1 MIDINL
7 YISSISGKSMETS
20 TRLPII
26 ANVEGL
32 GKIVEANRDFY
43 TNLQLFK
50 EEGARPIS
58 PRDEAYARLK
68 TRGKENIGKS
78 YGTRTCSGFEHVK
91 GEYPILK
98 LFDSRLLNPELA
110 KLAVEANRQE
120 RYFCTDSA
128 REYEDSLKQAEKD
141 RSKEPKDR
149 NVIILPSRNP
159 FEISDEENWDVF
171 ESISKDQARAYF
183 ELNGSI
189 IIFPV
194 NTSYVDSQN
203 GTLLTQMQF
212 GYLVLKSVLG
222 DGRSLGGVNQLRGV
236 KETSEAGS
244 QKRQE

>member
-1 MIDINL
+1 
-7 YISSISGKSMETS
+7 MEKTL
-20 TRLPII
+20 TRLPVI
-26 ANVEGL
+26 ADVEGL
-32 GKIVEANRDFY
+32 GKIVEANSDFY
-43 TNLQLFK
+43 TNLQLLT

-68 TRGKENIGKS
+68 TRGKENIGKL
-78 YGTRTCSGFEHVK
+78 YGTRTSAGFEYVK
-91 GEYPILK
+91 GELPILR
-98 LFDSRLLNPELA
+98 LDSRLLNPELA
-110 KLAVEANRQE
+110 RLAVEANRQE

-183 ELNGSI
+183 KLNGSI

-203 GTLLTQMQF
+203 GTLLTQM
-212 GYLVLKSVLG
+212 
-222 DGRSLGGVNQLRGV
+222 
-236 KETSEAGS
+236 
-244 QKRQE
+244 